1 MAERQAIAQISRQP
15 YEHETKHGTRTKMQ
29 KKHAHGRVVSVV
41 SYKEIS
47 DQAVQDTNAQPANQ
61 VRIKR

>member
-29 KKHAHGRVVSVV
+29 KKTRPWKSSQRSQLQG
-41 SYKEIS
+41 
-47 DQAVQDTNAQPANQ
+47 DQ
-61 VRIKR
+61 